1 MYINLSYMVICV
13 IFCHHF
19 GQEKRRRRRQAKRRS
34 MQLAMGQQQ
43 QEEEESEA
51 PIDKEAI
58 RSVHHRSVTK
68 IHMSTVIPHLI
79 VTKP

>member
-1 MYINLSYMVICV
+1 
-13 IFCHHF
+13 
-19 GQEKRRRRRQAKRRS
+19 

-51 PIDKEAI
+51 LIDKEAI
-58 RSVHHRSVTK
+58 RLVHHRSVTK

>member
-1 MYINLSYMVICV
+1 MYINLSYMGICV